1 MGAEISCEKYGWRA
15 TLSTSFDVAITETR
29 RLVGA
34 SSSSSLWSLAT
45 AMKSDINAEVFC
57 EGAIQL
63 NVREFGPAL
72 ANLRRRLSRAT
83 WLAIS
88 IFLMIS
94 SICAGAPDQKKS
106 DSTLLIELPAPEG
119 EVLQAVRTIA
129 EDGVIHGTQ
138 IFAREPILDGAAPA
152 TSVPYFGKWQGG
164 GHAFY
169 KVRTEAIAPQH
180 FKASADMGTI
190 SVRYVVE
197 GLSAMNTKLQID
209 AVFVES
215 GGRASPSDGNVE
227 TSEFKEI
234 QDKIRAI
241 EYEKRKDAEGLKARE
256 AFDAANASPEHQR
269 ELEISRLQ
277 SAQTALQNL
286 QARYHDLQHELE
298 VRVKDSGAEMKSAPF
313 HSATVLR
320 PLPAH
325 AELLILIVTPH
336 WYGIETTDGAHGWI
350 NRAAVEPLP

>member
-1 MGAEISCEKYGWRA
+1 MELHLNNEISLEGVIG
-15 TLSTSFDVAITETR
+15 LSTPRSERAISR
-29 RLVGA
+29 RPRKWNGHTV
-34 SSSSSLWSLAT
+34 
-45 AMKSDINAEVFC
+45 
-57 EGAIQL
+57 
-63 NVREFGPAL
+63 
-72 ANLRRRLSRAT
+72 
-83 WLAIS
+83 LAIS
-88 IFLMIS
+88 LILMVS
-94 SICAGAPDQKKS
+94 ALCAAAPEQKKS

-277 SAQTALQNL
+277 SAQTSLQNL
-286 QARYHDLQHELE
+286 QSRYHDLQHELE

-350 NRAAVEPLP
+350 SREVVEALP

>member
-1 MGAEISCEKYGWRA
+1 
-15 TLSTSFDVAITETR
+15 
-29 RLVGA
+29 
-34 SSSSSLWSLAT
+34 
-45 AMKSDINAEVFC
+45 MKSCLTGAVLL
-57 EGAIQL
+57 EGATQL
-63 NVREFGPAL
+63 KVRGFGRTPSH
-72 ANLRRRLSRAT
+72 LRRRFSRAT
-83 WLAIS
+83 FLAIS
-88 IFLMIS
+88 LFLVIS
-94 SICAGAPDQKKS
+94 SLCAAAPDQKKS

-152 TSVPYFGKWQGG
+152 TSVAYFGKWQGG

-169 KVRTEAIAPQH
+169 KVRTEAIAPRH

-277 SAQTALQNL
+277 SAQTSLQNL
-286 QARYHDLQHELE
+286 QARYHDLQHALE
-298 VRVKDSGAEMKSAPF
+298 VRVKVSGAEMKSAPF

-336 WYGIETTDGAHGWI
+336 WYGIETSDGAHGWI
-350 NRAAVEPLP
+350 SREVVEALP

>member
-1 MGAEISCEKYGWRA
+1 MRLSIWRLQKPVALLVRLRHRA
-15 TLSTSFDVAITETR
+15 T
-29 RLVGA
+29 G
-34 SSSSSLWSLAT
+34 SLAA
-45 AMKSDINAEVFC
+45 AMKSDINAKAFR
-57 EGAIQL
+57 EGAIRL
-63 NVREFGPAL
+63 TAL
-72 ANLRRRLSRAT
+72 RSDRVLAPRPRHLSGAT
-83 WLAIS
+83 LLAIS
-88 IFLMIS
+88 LFLVS
-94 SICAGAPDQKKS
+94 STVCATALDQKKS

-152 TSVPYFGKWQGG
+152 TSVAYFGKWQGG

-169 KVRTEAIAPQH
+169 KVRTQAIAPQH

-277 SAQTALQNL
+277 SAQTSLQNL

-325 AELLILIVTPH
+325 SELLILIVTPH

-350 NRAAVEPLP
+350 SREVVEPLP